1 MSQPRARAAVFSA
14 GSWGTAVAKIMADAG
29 SDVMVHARRS
39 EIAEAINTRH
49 RNPAYFPDV
58 DLPVSLTATTDP
70 AAALDGADHLVL
82 SIPAQTLRA
91 NLAVWAPDI
100 GPDTVI
106 VSLMKGIERDTG
118 LRASQVIAE
127 VAGVSADRVAV
138 LSGPNLAREIMDGR
152 PAAATVACPD
162 EDAARRF
169 QTACHTRYFRPYTS
183 TDVIGCEL
191 GGALKN
197 VIALAVGTASGM
209 GLGDNAVALLIT
221 RGLAEITRLATAM
234 GAHPATLA
242 GLSGLGDLVASCT
255 SPLARNRTF
264 GVHLGHG
271 LSVEEAMAATRQT
284 TEGVKSA
291 EAVLGLARVHD
302 VEMPITEVISALLN
316 DEVTLDEAAA
326 ELMQRPPGPSADPGA
341 APSRKPQVVREGAGD
356 STGEA
361 DPCQAQWAVEPQSQ
375 VVDACGGGRGGEC
388 GVGVRARCGSVQSD
402 DS

>member
-100 GPDTVI
+100 GPETVI
-106 VSLMKGIERDTG
+106 VSLMKGIERDTR

-127 VAGVSADRVAV
+127 VTGVSADRVAV

-326 ELMQRPPGPSADPGA
+326 ELMQRPPRPE
-341 APSRKPQVVREGAGD
+341 R
-356 STGEA
+356 
-361 DPCQAQWAVEPQSQ
+361 
-375 VVDACGGGRGGEC
+375 
-388 GVGVRARCGSVQSD
+388 
-402 DS
+402 